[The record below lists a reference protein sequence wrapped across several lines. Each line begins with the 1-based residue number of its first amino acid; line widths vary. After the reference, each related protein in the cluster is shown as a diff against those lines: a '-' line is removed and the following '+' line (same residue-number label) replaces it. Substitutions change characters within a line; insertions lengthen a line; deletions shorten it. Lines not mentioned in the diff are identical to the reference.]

1 MFDRI
6 GPFLVRLKLRRKRTS
21 RPIDIAAS
29 TTILTAILAIILT
42 VATRFPQLR
51 SVPALQLSLP
61 DAVILF
67 AALIIMYLYRFR
79 NEVRDDTKAILERLQ
94 GADFRVFTSSDE
106 QVLYIASKINGAT
119 QSVCDISWVDYWGAH
134 RTSPER
140 ASADRA
146 FDDAVMRFAAHKP
159 YREIF
164 VFDSV
169 ETPNREVRLEKL
181 KKRTVDAN
189 NGYYCAYF
197 PETDL
202 PRFQFIIIDDE
213 VVLHTFDGESSDARC
228 SIRHPEFAR
237 LFRAYYSRLWRA
249 AVPLKDDGGR
259 RPALDKFLDGEIP
272 NRRNARR
279 TGRRTASL
287 PIRDIQSPGP
297 RGSIDN

>member
-51 SVPALQLSLP
+51 SVPAL
-61 DAVILF
+61 
-67 AALIIMYLYRFR
+67 
-79 NEVRDDTKAILERLQ
+79 
-94 GADFRVFTSSDE
+94 TSSDE